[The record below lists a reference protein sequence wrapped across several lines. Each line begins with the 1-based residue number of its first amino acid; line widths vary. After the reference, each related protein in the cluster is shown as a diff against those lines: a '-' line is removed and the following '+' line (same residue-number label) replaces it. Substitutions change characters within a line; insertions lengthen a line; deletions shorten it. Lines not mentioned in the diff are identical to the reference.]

1 MNRRIH
7 GAVPFAVLIAILA
20 AVLVFGGEYSVTLAN
35 YIGLSALVALGL
47 VLLTGIGG
55 MTSFGQAA
63 FVGIGAYSSAV
74 TTSAFGLDPWIGLLV
89 ALALTGLSAYVIGAL
104 TLRLEGHYLPLS
116 TIAWGI
122 ALYFLFGNIELLGGQ
137 TGLGGIPPIR
147 MFTFALDT
155 PRSIF
160 LLIWLVVM
168 FALVLAT
175 NLLNSGPGR
184 AMRSLKGGA
193 VMAEMFGIDT
203 ATVRVKTFV
212 LAALL
217 AGLSGWLY
225 VHMLRFVN
233 PTPFGLNF
241 GIEYLFMTVVG
252 GAGLVWGAL
261 VGAATVIISKELLQD
276 FLPAILGH
284 GGNYEMIV
292 FGVVL
297 IILLQKAPEGFLHP
311 LRKFFTS
318 AEYTAQDTGVTPVD
332 LPIRDKPI
340 PDATVLM
347 VSDLGKKFAGLV
359 ALEGLSFSL
368 RAGEIVGVIGPNGAG
383 KSTMFNVVSGVISPT
398 TGSVQFWGRSI
409 ERLPSRKIAAEG
421 LARTFQHVLLLPT
434 MSVVENVMIG
444 ADHRASTGFLPALLH
459 LERRREKAVR
469 LEASRQLDRVGLA
482 QSALAEAG
490 SLALGQQR
498 IVEIARAL
506 SADPT
511 ILLLDE
517 PAAGLRLQEKVA
529 LAKTLRQLRREG
541 VSILIV
547 EHDMDFVMNLV
558 DRLIVLDFGH
568 LIAEGKPEFI
578 QSDARVLEAYLGGV
592 E

>member
-1 MNRRIH
+1 MSRRIR
-7 GAVPFAVLIAILA
+7 GAAPFAVLII
-20 AVLVFGGEYSVTLAN
+20 VLVAVFVFGSEYSVTLAN
-35 YIGLSALVALGL
+35 YIGLASLVALGL

-74 TTSAFGLDPWIGLLV
+74 ATTGFGLNPWIGLLA

-104 TLRLEGHYLPLS
+104 TLRLAGHYLPLS

-147 MFTFALDT
+147 VGGFALDSA
-155 PRSIF
+155 RSIF
-160 LLIWLVVM
+160 FLIWLAVM
-168 FALVLAT
+168 LAIAGAT

-184 AMRSLKGGA
+184 AMKALKGGA
-193 VMAEMFGIDT
+193 VMAETFGIDT
-203 ATVRVKTFV
+203 ASVRVKTFV
-212 LAALL
+212 LAAVL

-241 GIEYLFMTVVG
+241 GIEYLFMAVVG
-252 GAGLVWGAL
+252 GAGLVWGAV
-261 VGAATVIISKELLQD
+261 VGAATVIISREVLQD
-276 FLPAILGH
+276 FLPTILGN

-297 IILLQKAPEGFLHP
+297 IILLQRAPEGFLHP
-311 LRKFFTS
+311 LRKLFAT
-318 AEYTAQDTGVTPVD
+318 AEYTPLDTGTTPVD
-332 LPIRDKPI
+332 LPIRDKPV
-340 PDATVLM
+340 PESDVLA
-347 VSDLGKKFAGLV
+347 VADLGKRFAGLV

-368 RAGEIVGVIGPNGAG
+368 KAGEIVGVIGPNGAG
-383 KSTMFNVVSGVISPT
+383 KSTMFNVISGVLSPT
-398 TGSVQFWGRSI
+398 SGSVQFCGRTT

-421 LARTFQHVLLLPT
+421 MARTFQHVLLLPT

-444 ADHRASTGFLPALLH
+444 ADRRASAGVLAALLH
-459 LERRREKAVR
+459 LERGSEKAVR
-469 LEASRQLDRVGLA
+469 LEASRQLERVGLS
-482 QSALAEAG
+482 QSALVEAG

-511 ILLLDE
+511 LLLLDE

-558 DRLIVLDFGH
+558 DRLIVLDFGQR
-568 LIAEGKPEFI
+568 IAEGEPKAI

>member
-1 MNRRIH
+1 MNRHIRK
-7 GAVPFAVLIAILA
+7 AAPFAVLIVVLA
-20 AVLVFGGEYSVTLAN
+20 AVFAFGSEYWVTLAN
-35 YIGLSALVALGL
+35 YIGLATLVALGL
-47 VLLTGIGG
+47 ILLTGIGG

-74 TTSAFGLDPWIGLLV
+74 ATTGFGLNPWIGLLV
-89 ALALTGLSAYVIGAL
+89 ALTLTGLSAYVIGAL

-147 MFTFALDT
+147 IAGVALDT
-155 PRSIF
+155 ARSIF
-160 LLIWLVVM
+160 FLIWLAVM
-168 FALVLAT
+168 LAIAGAT

-193 VMAEMFGIDT
+193 AMAETFGIDT
-203 ATVRVKTFV
+203 ASVRVKTFV

-241 GIEYLFMTVVG
+241 GIEYLFMAVVG
-252 GAGLVWGAL
+252 GAGLVWGAV
-261 VGAATVIISKELLQD
+261 VGAATVIVSKEILQD
-276 FLPAILGH
+276 FLPTILGN

-297 IILLQKAPEGFLHP
+297 IILLQRAPEGFLHP
-311 LRKFFTS
+311 VRKLFAS
-318 AEYTAQDTGVTPVD
+318 AEYTPLDTGTTPVD
-332 LPIRDKPI
+332 LPIRDKPV
-340 PDATVLM
+340 PESDVLV
-347 VSDLGKKFAGLV
+347 VSDLGKRFAGLV
-359 ALEGLSFSL
+359 ALDGLSFSL
-368 RAGEIVGVIGPNGAG
+368 KAGEIVGVIGPNGAG
-383 KSTMFNVVSGVISPT
+383 KSTMFNVISGVLSPT
-398 TGSVQFWGRSI
+398 SGSVQFCGRNT

-421 LARTFQHVLLLPT
+421 MARTFQHVLLLPT

-444 ADHRASTGFLPALLH
+444 ADRRASAGVLAALLH
-459 LERRREKAVR
+459 LERGSEKAVR
-469 LEASRQLDRVGLA
+469 LEASRQLERVGLA

-511 ILLLDE
+511 LLLLDE

-558 DRLIVLDFGH
+558 DRLIVLDFGQR
-568 LIAEGKPEFI
+568 IAEGEPKAI